1 LDSDSGHYCG
11 VMGVYGLPEAALITY
26 LGLHSLQH
34 RGQESAGIVT
44 SDGSKIRS
52 RKGMG
57 LLSQAIPSTE
67 LVNLPGHIA
76 IGHVRY
82 STTGSSKPQNI
93 QPLVVDYSEGLLAI
107 AHNGNLVNA
116 RTLRD
121 EYEAWG
127 SIFQTSTDSEVTVHL
142 LAKPTHVAKP
152 NNIAHCLNHVKGA
165 YCFIFMREDRLIAAR
180 DPQGM
185 RPLSIGKLENGY
197 IVASETVAFDLV
209 GATYIRDIE
218 PGEMVTISDE
228 GVKSEIF
235 APKEEISPAH
245 CIFEH
250 IYFARPDSNIFGENV
265 HQVRYRLG
273 QIMAR
278 ENPVEADIVVAIP
291 DSGYSAALGY
301 CSESGYSLDRGLI
314 RNHYVGRTFLAPAQK
329 ERVRAVNMKHN
340 VVTDVVKGKRII
352 LVDDSLIRGTTT
364 KNLVRTLR
372 ENGAREVHM
381 RISCPPNRFPCYYG
395 IDFPTKEE
403 LLAANH
409 SIEEMEKMLGVD
421 SLRYISIEGMLSV
434 VKLPKHHYC
443 AACFNGKYPIPMQDT
458 VMEDK
463 YSMDSLFKDEEEE
476 EHDAIDMQ
484 FGVNRRNKCG
494 GIPKDK

>member
-1 LDSDSGHYCG
+1 
-11 VMGVYGLPEAALITY
+11 MGVYGMPEAAQITY
-26 LGLHSLQH
+26 LGLHALQH
-34 RGQESAGIVT
+34 RGQESAGIVV
-44 SDGSKIRS
+44 SDGRKIRS

-57 LLSQAIPSTE
+57 LLSQAIQPDE
-67 LVNLPGHIA
+67 LSDLPGHLA

-127 SIFQTSTDSEVTVHL
+127 SIFQTSTDSEVIVHL

-165 YCFIFMREDRLIAAR
+165 YCFLFMRRDCLIAAR
-180 DPQGM
+180 DPQGL
-185 RPLSIGKLENGY
+185 RPLALGKLDSGY
-197 IVASETVAFDLV
+197 VVASETVAFDLI

-218 PGEMVTISDE
+218 PGEMVTISDD
-228 GVKSEIF
+228 GLVSQRF
-235 APKEEISPAH
+235 APEEEIKPAH

-250 IYFARPDSNIFGENV
+250 IYFARPDSSIFGENV

-273 QIMAR
+273 QRMAQ

-301 CSESGYSLDRGLI
+301 CAESGLPMDRGLI

-329 ERVRAVNMKHN
+329 LRVRAVNMKHN
-340 VVTDVVKGKRII
+340 VVQAVVKGRRVI

-364 KNLVRTLR
+364 KNLVRAIR
-372 ENGAREVHM
+372 EKGAKEVHM
-381 RISCPPNRFPCYYG
+381 RISCPPNRHPCYYG

-403 LLAANH
+403 LIAANH
-409 SIEEMEKMLGVD
+409 TIPEMEQMLGVD
-421 SLRYISIEGMLSV
+421 SLRYISIEGMLSAV
-434 VKLPKHHYC
+434 SLPKHHYC
-443 AACFNGKYPIPMQDT
+443 TACFSGKYPIPMQDQ
-458 VMEDK
+458 VMDDK
-463 YSMDSLFKDEEEE
+463 YSMDSLFGADEEPDP
-476 EHDAIDMQ
+476 HGDAIDTH
-484 FGVNRRNKCG
+484 FGINRHPRGCGKC
-494 GIPKDK
+494 